1 MSKKVTKADSNLENV
16 EQALGRTELFIE
28 KNQKTIT
35 IIVLALIVLV
45 GGYWAYKKLYIE
57 PLEVEAQRQV
67 FYAQASFGNDEYQ
80 EALDG
85 DGNSPGF
92 LEIIDTYGNTPI
104 GNLAHYYAGISYL
117 HLGEFEDAIK
127 YLKKF
132 KTADI
137 ELKSIAAGA
146 IGDAQLELGNK
157 EEAVKAYNKAISSPT
172 SEITTPYY
180 LLKMGIVYEELGEN
194 EKALEAYK
202 SIKEDYKSSAEARQI
217 DKYIVRVKL
226 KQ

>member
-1 MSKKVTKADSNLENV
+1 MSKKETRADSNLENV

-35 IIVLALIVLV
+35 IIVLALIFVV

-67 FYAQASFGNDEYQ
+67 FYAQTSFSNDDYQ
-80 EALDG
+80 VALDG

-92 LEIIDTYGNTPI
+92 LEVIDTYGNTAV
-104 GNLAHYYAGISYL
+104 GNLANYYAGISYL
-117 HLGEFEDAIK
+117 HLGEYEDAIN
-127 YLKKF
+127 YLNKF
-132 KTADI
+132 KTSDT

-146 IGDAQLELGNK
+146 TGDAQLELGNK
-157 EEAVKAYNKAISSPT
+157 EEAIKAYKKAVSSPT

-180 LLKMGIVYEELGEN
+180 LLKIGIVYEELGEN
-194 EKALEAYK
+194 EKALESYK
-202 SIKEDYKSSAEARQI
+202 TIKDDYKNSTEARQI
-217 DKYIVRVKL
+217 DKYITRAKL

>member
-1 MSKKVTKADSNLENV
+1 MSKKVTKAESNLENV

-35 IIVLALIVLV
+35 IIILALIVLV

-57 PLEVEAQRQV
+57 PLEKEAQRQV
-67 FYAQASFGNDEYQ
+67 FYAQSSFSNDAYQ

-92 LEIIDTYGNTPI
+92 LEIIDTYGNTAI
-104 GNLAHYYAGISYL
+104 GNLANYYAGVSYL
-117 HLGEFEDAIK
+117 HLGQFEEAIG

-132 KTADI
+132 KTSNI
-137 ELKSIAAGA
+137 ELKSITAGA
-146 IGDAQLELGNK
+146 LGDAQLELGNK
-157 EEAVKAYNKAISSPT
+157 EEAIKAYKRAISSPT

-180 LLKMGIVYEELGEN
+180 LMKIGLVYEELGEN
-194 EKALEAYK
+194 AKALESYK
-202 SIKEDYKSSAEARQI
+202 SIKEDYKESTEARQI
-217 DKYIVRVKL
+217 DKYITRASLKL
-226 KQ
+226 

>member
-132 KTADI
+132 KTSDI

>member
-1 MSKKVTKADSNLENV
+1 MSKKETRADRSLENV

-67 FYAQASFGNDEYQ
+67 FYAQTSFGNDEYQ

-92 LEIIDTYGNTPI
+92 LEIIDTYGSTPM
-104 GNLAHYYAGISYL
+104 GNLANYYAGISYL
-117 HLGEFEDAIK
+117 HLGEFEEAIS

-132 KTADI
+132 KTSNI

-146 IGDAQLELGNK
+146 MGDAQLELGNK
-157 EEAVKAYNKAISSPT
+157 EEAIKAYNKAISSPT

-180 LLKMGIVYEELGEN
+180 LLKIGIVYEELGEN
-194 EKALEAYK
+194 DKALASYK
-202 SIKEDYKSSAEARQI
+202 TIKEEYKKSTEARQI
-217 DKYIVRVKL
+217 DKYITRAKL

>member
-35 IIVLALIVLV
+35 VIVLALIVLV

-92 LEIIDTYGNTPI
+92 LEIIDTYGNTSI
-104 GNLAHYYAGISYL
+104 GNLANYYAGISYL

-132 KTADI
+132 KTSDI

-202 SIKEDYKSSAEARQI
+202 SIKENYKSSAEARQI